1 MLAFNKSKI
10 IENCYISKFFCCC
23 FETTKIKRINCCYVK
38 CDEKSSSSKAAKFME
53 REKAAGNKVKTI
65 VLTKMRRAEP
75 SNASTSEPE
84 MKFAFDSTQHLAPN
98 KNYRLPD
105 CTWFVRYYNDNTNNA
120 NGSQQNKDAKNNKTA
135 NLSASSN
142 ITTTTSISTTTT
154 STSTTT
160 SSANA
165 NTTNN
170 NARYNATTTANTFY
184 NTNTTISNNDDD
196 DNNSNNNNNYNQN
209 LPLPSFSL
217 PFAVSWLLDWAH
229 ANLFTIV
236 LVVLFVVCLVGFIVL
251 LKLVFFR
258 DCNLCK
264 LEFYKYLIRRFLL
277 GLC

>member
-1 MLAFNKSKI
+1 
-10 IENCYISKFFCCC
+10 
-23 FETTKIKRINCCYVK
+23 
-38 CDEKSSSSKAAKFME
+38 ME

-65 VLTKMRRAEP
+65 VLTQMRRAEP

-98 KNYRLPD
+98 KKHRLPD

-120 NGSQQNKDAKNNKTA
+120 NGSQQTKDAKNNKTA

-142 ITTTTSISTTTT
+142 ITTTTSSTSTTTT
-154 STSTTT
+154 SSTTTATTT

-170 NARYNATTTANTFY
+170 NAHYNATTANTFY
-184 NTNTTISNNDDD
+184 TNTTISNNDD
-196 DNNSNNNNNYNQN
+196 NNNNNNYKQN
-209 LPLPSFSL
+209 LPLPL
-217 PFAVSWLLDWAH
+217 PFTVSWLLEWTH

-251 LKLVFFR
+251 VKLVFFR

-264 LEFYKYLIRRFLL
+264 FRLEFFKFYIRIVLTIEIFI
-277 GLC
+277 